1 MRQPGWERQ
10 QTVPVHILCRR
21 RGFPLSLVAIFSRS
35 CSLFPLGR
43 GGPTLGGLTTLG
55 PLGPWGPVVDL
66 SSLGRFIF
74 PVFVRD
80 GSAPYAVLIC
90 HWLFCFAPGHWFQF
104 RSLCSDF
111 PRSSLRWCLWSGLL
125 AFAPVGSVPSAPDR
139 WRGPGV
145 GSGTVCSGGALRS
158 QSVPGAEFLVRASG
172 TGSYVPVNPYL
183 PSGLVN
189 FFLP

>member
-1 MRQPGWERQ
+1 MPSAR
-10 QTVPVHILCRR
+10 V
-21 RGFPLSLVAIFSRS
+21 
-35 CSLFPLGR
+35 
-43 GGPTLGGLTTLG
+43 PTLPGCNFLSVLL
-55 PLGPWGPVVDL
+55 PFSPRPWWSNPWGFDHPW
-66 SSLGRFIF
+66 SLGTVGACGRSLIPWPFCF

-80 GSAPYAVLIC
+80 GYATYAVLIC